1 MSDMF
6 SNCYN
11 LTNIKIDLNNSNV
24 RYINYIF
31 SNCYSLTSVE
41 LLNFNKS
48 EIFSFYN
55 VFDKCINL
63 EYINLNNS
71 FSKKNIIVN
80 DNELFNDI
88 VDNAVVCVEHL
99 ENLERLY
106 NLILNSNCKSIDCSQ
121 DWEKSKKKYI
131 KDSNLCVDSCNDT
144 NGSFIYE
151 YENTCLDG
159 CPNGTSAYA
168 NSENILLFILN

>member
-71 FSKKNIIVN
+71 FSKK
-80 DNELFNDI
+80 
-88 VDNAVVCVEHL
+88 
-99 ENLERLY
+99 
-106 NLILNSNCKSIDCSQ
+106 IL
-121 DWEKSKKKYI
+121 
-131 KDSNLCVDSCNDT
+131 
-144 NGSFIYE
+144 
-151 YENTCLDG
+151 
-159 CPNGTSAYA
+159 
-168 NSENILLFILN
+168 